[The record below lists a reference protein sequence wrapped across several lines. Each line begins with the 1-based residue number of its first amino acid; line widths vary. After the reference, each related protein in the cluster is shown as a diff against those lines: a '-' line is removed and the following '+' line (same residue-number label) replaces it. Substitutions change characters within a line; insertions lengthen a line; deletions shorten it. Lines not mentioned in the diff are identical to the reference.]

1 MESKKVIISVYPFA
15 YNKILGGQRKI
26 DIRPYTKGLHQLRVG
41 DMIEYVDLETKST
54 IEREVKGIA
63 LFDNFNTL
71 INLLDPQM
79 IGYSN
84 REEIRLRIER
94 MYSRREQCEYGVCA
108 LFIDEPSIKRM
119 MKINRLER
127 SA

>member
-41 DMIEYVDLETKST
+41 DTIEYVNLETKST
-54 IEREVKGIA
+54 LTREIKGIA
-63 LFDNFNTL
+63 LFENFDTL

-94 MYSRREQCEYGVCA
+94 MYSKREQCEFGVCA
-108 LFIDEPSIKRM
+108 LFIDEPSIRRM

-127 SA
+127 CA

>member
-41 DMIEYVDLETKST
+41 DTIEYVNLETKSA
-54 IEREVKGIA
+54 ISREVKGIA
-63 LFDNFNTL
+63 LFDNFDTL

-94 MYSRREQCEYGVCA
+94 MYSRREQCEFGVCA
-108 LFIDEPSIKRM
+108 LFIEEPSIKRM

>member
-41 DMIEYVDLETKST
+41 DMIEYVNLETKSA
-54 IEREVKGIA
+54 ISREVKGIA
-63 LFDNFNTL
+63 LFDNFDTL

-94 MYSRREQCEYGVCA
+94 MYSRREQCEFGVCA
-108 LFIDEPSIKRM
+108 LFIEEPSIKRM